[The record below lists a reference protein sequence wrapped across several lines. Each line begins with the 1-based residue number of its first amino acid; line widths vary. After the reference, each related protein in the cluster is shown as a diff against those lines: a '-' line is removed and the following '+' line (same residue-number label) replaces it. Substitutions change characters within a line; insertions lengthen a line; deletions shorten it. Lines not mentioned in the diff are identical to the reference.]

1 MVDSLDSEFRSLVS
15 GTPSLLGP
23 RTKSNMSKS
32 LIGEFKGNRVLVALN

>member
-1 MVDSLDSEFRSLVS
+1 MVDSLDSDFRSLVS

-32 LIGEFKGNRVLVALN
+32 LTGDFKGNRSIGALN